1 MSKQPRD
8 DANAPIPV
16 LALRTGG
23 GQQISVTDSSA
34 RSAAVADRVRVV
46 TVYSTVNAFIEIG
59 DNTVSSNTVSSHFL
73 PAGLPYDISL
83 GDETISRNNPRFI
96 AVIKASSD
104 DEDGVLYLSERI

>member
-16 LALRTGG
+16 LALRPGG
-23 GQQISVTDSSA
+23 GQRIAVTDSSA

-46 TVYSTVNAFIEIG
+46 TLYTTADAFIEIG
-59 DNTVSSNTVSSHFL
+59 NDDVVANTSNSHFL
-73 PAGLPYDISL
+73 PASLPYDISL
-83 GDETISRNNPRFI
+83 GDETISKNNPRFI
-96 AVIKASSD
+96 AVIKASGD